1 MKTNNRNLIFFMP
14 FIGIGGVEKNLF
26 NIANF
31 FSSKIHNI
39 YICTSSI
46 KYKKKFNNKIKFIY
60 PKIKINE
67 NLNIRIKY
75 IICLYLLVKLFLKS
89 RNYVV
94 LSFQANI
101 YCILICKIFGI
112 KILIRSNSS
121 PEGWY
126 HNKLKKILYKK
137 IVSLADE
144 VIVNSKDFKN
154 EMDKKFNLNTKCI
167 YNPLDQINIKKKSK
181 LVLKK
186 KIFKKNSLKIIN
198 IGRITDQ
205 KDQITIIKAINEIKN
220 KIKLQLIIIGRGEK
234 KNFLLENIR
243 MLKLQK
249 IIKIINPSY
258 KTYKYL
264 NSSELFILSS
274 KYEGLPNVLL
284 EAIALKKFVIS
295 SNCRTGPREILLNGR
310 GGFLFEV
317 GNYKKLA
324 EQILFFSKNKKICS
338 KKLNISFQSLKKFDY
353 KLNLNKYLQLSR
365 KYLISVDR

>member
-1 MKTNNRNLIFFMP
+1 MKKNNQNLIFFMP

-31 FSSKIHNI
+31 FSNKISNI
-39 YICTSSI
+39 YICTSST
-46 KYKKKFNNKIKFIY
+46 KYKKKFNNKIKFIS
-60 PKIKINE
+60 PKIRINE

-75 IICLYLLVKLFLKS
+75 IICLFLLVRLFLKS
-89 RNYVV
+89 RDYVV

-144 VIVNSKDFKN
+144 VIVNSKDFKKQ
-154 EMDKKFNLNTKCI
+154 MDKKFNLNTKCI

-181 LVLKK
+181 LLLKK
-186 KIFKKNSLKIIN
+186 NIFKKDTLKIIN

-234 KNFLLENIR
+234 KKFLLENIK
-243 MLKLQK
+243 MFKLQK
-249 IIKIINPSY
+249 IIKIISPSD

-284 EAIALKKFVIS
+284 EAIVLKKFVIS
-295 SNCRTGPREILLNGR
+295 SNCPTGPREILLNGK
-310 GGFLFEV
+310 GGLLFEI
-317 GNYKKLA
+317 GNYKKLG
-324 EQILFFSKNKKICS
+324 EQIIFFSKNKEKCK
-338 KKLNISFQSLKKFDY
+338 KKLDISFQSLKRFDFRF
-353 KLNLNKYLQLSR
+353 NLNKYLQLTQ
-365 KYLISVDR
+365 KYLVTTDK